1 MWITTRR
8 LRQLIQEVLEDVQA
22 SNPLE
27 GEYAGYIIAY
37 DSKYNKKWTKTLHR
51 RVSSFLESQN
61 RDLLSPTS
69 QKDLLTISQ
78 QLRAG
83 FSDPDLVAPHEVDR
97 IKQVFKNFG
106 IDDHLAGEK
115 SKFFSPLGLSSNI
128 TGISSALERLLAEP
142 DLSDYQ
148 KRLYVKGIDENIR
161 EMKKIL
167 DSVTEEEII
176 DLKRLE
182 HAFKSIVTY
191 LPRLNKSYKET
202 FTALLQSG
210 RAGIIQASE
219 LLDSLNMPDVREDVL

>member
-1 MWITTRR
+1 MRITQKQ
-8 LRQLIQEVLEDVQA
+8 LRQIIREELESDQA
-22 SNPLE
+22 LNPLE
-27 GEYAGYIIAY
+27 GEYAGYIMAY
-37 DSKYNKKWTKTLHR
+37 DSKYNKKWTKPLHR

-83 FSDPDLVAPHEVDR
+83 FDDPDLIAPHEIDR

-106 IDDHLAGEK
+106 IDNHLAGEK
-115 SKFFSPLGLSSNI
+115 SKFFSPLGLSSSI
-128 TGISSALERLLAEP
+128 SGISSTLDRLLTDP

-161 EMKKIL
+161 EMKRIL
-167 DSVTEEEII
+167 DSITEEEII

-191 LPRLNKSYKET
+191 LPRLNKSYKDS

-210 RAGIIQASE
+210 RSGIIQASE
-219 LLDSLNMPDVREDVL
+219 LLDSLN